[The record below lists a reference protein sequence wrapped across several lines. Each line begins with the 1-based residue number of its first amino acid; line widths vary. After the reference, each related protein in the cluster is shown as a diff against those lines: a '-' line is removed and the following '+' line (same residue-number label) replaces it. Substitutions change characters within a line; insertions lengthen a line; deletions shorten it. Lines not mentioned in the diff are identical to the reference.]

1 MKTLIKTSISFKP
14 IELFKIIL
22 NRANHKIA
30 RKNIKINPQLAIFSF
45 DHIGLSINLN
55 GRYEDSILCILELFF
70 NKNLAQV
77 NKNIALDVGANI
89 GNHSIFLSKF
99 FKEVHSFE
107 PNPFTYDILT
117 INSKY
122 AAPNNNII
130 SYKIGISD
138 KECTLPFSINRT
150 NFGNSKID
158 FENNSNKD
166 QILIEVQSI
175 DKIDYFKEKNI
186 SLIKIDVE
194 GHEINVL
201 RGAKK
206 TIKSHKPIIL
216 FEQGAD
222 EIHNGSSEAIDY
234 LTSLDYS
241 FYSIKRRFCLGENI
255 LAKIFSVALRSIFG
269 DQLSLVE
276 TKKFPKKFNQ
286 SVKFFTIFFVS
297 EGRTCLKQNLNVI
310 SLT

>member
-1 MKTLIKTSISFKP
+1 LSYNQVSFSRTDP
-14 IELFKIIL
+14 T
-22 NRANHKIA
+22 
-30 RKNIKINPQLAIFSF
+30 
-45 DHIGLSINLN
+45 
-55 GRYEDSILCILELFF
+55 
-70 NKNLAQV
+70 
-77 NKNIALDVGANI
+77 
-89 GNHSIFLSKF
+89 KF
-99 FKEVHSFE
+99 FK
-107 PNPFTYDILT
+107 
-117 INSKY
+117 
-122 AAPNNNII
+122 
-130 SYKIGISD
+130 
-138 KECTLPFSINRT
+138 TL
-150 NFGNSKID
+150 
-158 FENNSNKD
+158 NKRVN
-166 QILIEVQSI
+166 Q
-175 DKIDYFKEKNI
+175 YFKEKNI

-276 TKKFPKKFNQ
+276 TKKFPKKFYDIIIAVHQ
-286 SVKFFTIFFVS
+286 V
-297 EGRTCLKQNLNVI
+297 
-310 SLT
+310 